1 MAGRY
6 DIAEVGNSWNWD
18 PDDSQMLGCS
28 PFLLNGSGS
37 NFDYDYC
44 NPALDALYQQEQAT
58 PDPGARQNLF
68 EQIHLIYLT
77 DFPLIFFFDEV
88 DLYMLRKGTHNFQPS
103 PLMIADENIA
113 QWWCD
118 GGKC

>member
-6 DIAEVGNSWNWD
+6 DIAEVAYVYNSD
-18 PDDSQMLGCS
+18 PDDSSLLGCL
-28 PFLLNGSGS
+28 PNGSGS
-37 NFDYDYC
+37 NIDFYC
-44 NPALDALYQQEQAT
+44 NPALDALYQQELAT
-58 PDPGARQNLF
+58 PDPGARQNIF

-103 PLMIADENIA
+103 PLNITAENIA

-118 GGKC
+118 KGKC